1 MNYKLKYEGSLGVF
15 KFMALKTNINETKIN
30 LRRIGEID

>member
-1 MNYKLKYEGSLGVF
+1 MNYKLKYEGSGVF